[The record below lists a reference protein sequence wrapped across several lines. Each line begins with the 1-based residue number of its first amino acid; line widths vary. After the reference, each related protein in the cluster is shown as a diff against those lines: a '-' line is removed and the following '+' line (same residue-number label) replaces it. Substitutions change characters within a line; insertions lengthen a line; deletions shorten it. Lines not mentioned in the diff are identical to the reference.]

1 MWTFFVSLPI
11 SSKRILGEIMQDTRP
26 LLLPT
31 DFPPI
36 SRKPIDTLQLNLG
49 YLCNMTC
56 SHCHV
61 NAGPTRTEMMGDALI
76 DQVLQFIDK
85 QPIQTLDLTG
95 GAPEM
100 HWRFRDLVKAARAK
114 NIEVID
120 RCNLTVALEP
130 GQEDLLEFL
139 AEHQVTIVASLPCY
153 SEANVAEQRGK
164 GVFEKS
170 IDVLQMLN
178 KLGYG
183 KDESLNL
190 HLVYN
195 PNGAFL
201 PPSQEQLELDYKKE
215 LMDKSGIEFN
225 QLFTITNMPIQRFG
239 AQLLAKDKYEDY
251 MKLLKDNFS
260 QSNLDALMCKSTIS
274 VDWQGYLYDCDFNQ
288 MLEMPMG
295 ITGSLIAS
303 ESNRMHL
310 SEVLN
315 ADFEGLPIA
324 IGEHCYGCTAGQ
336 GSSCGGALA

>member
-1 MWTFFVSLPI
+1 
-11 SSKRILGEIMQDTRP
+11 MQDTRP

-31 DFPPI
+31 DFPVI
-36 SRKPIDTLQLNLG
+36 QRKPIDTLQLNLG

-61 NAGPTRTEMMGDALI
+61 NAGPTRTEMMDDELI
-76 DQVLQFIDK
+76 EQVKAFIQS
-85 QPIQTLDLTG
+85 QPIKTLDLTG

-100 HWRFRDLVKAARAK
+100 HWRFRDLVEFASSKG
-114 NIEVID
+114 IEVID

-139 AEHQVTIVASLPCY
+139 ARNKVTVVASLPCY
-153 SEANVAEQRGK
+153 SEANVSEQRGK

-170 IDVLQMLN
+170 IEVLQSLN
-178 KLGYG
+178 ALGYG
-183 KDESLNL
+183 KDEALQL

-201 PPSQEQLELDYKKE
+201 PPSQEQLELDYKKQLRE
-215 LMDKSGIEFN
+215 RSGIYFN

-239 AQLLAKDKYEDY
+239 AQLLAKGRYEEY
-251 MKLLKDNFS
+251 MTLLKNNFS
-260 QSNLDALMCKSTIS
+260 QANLDALMCKSTIS

-288 MLEMPMG
+288 MLEMPMAAAG
-295 ITGSLIAS
+295 NLIAS
-303 ESNRMHL
+303 ESSRTHL
-310 SEVLN
+310 SEVLK

>member
-1 MWTFFVSLPI
+1 
-11 SSKRILGEIMQDTRP
+11 MQDTRP

-31 DFPPI
+31 DFPHI
-36 SRKPIDTLQLNLG
+36 SRKQIDTLQLNLG

-61 NAGPTRTEMMGDALI
+61 NAGPTRTEMMDDALI
-76 DQVLQFIDK
+76 EKIIEFMQS
-85 QPIQTLDLTG
+85 QPIQSLDLTG
-95 GAPEM
+95 GAPEL
-100 HWRFRDLVKAARAK
+100 HWRFRDLVKAARAAD
-114 NIEVID
+114 IEVID

-139 AEHQVTIVASLPCY
+139 AEQGVTVVASLPCY
-153 SEANVAEQRGK
+153 SEANVNEQRGK

-170 IDVLQMLN
+170 IEVLQSLN

-183 KDESLNL
+183 IDQSRQL

-201 PPSQEQLELDYKKE
+201 PPAQDQLERDYKEQLGNE
-215 LMDKSGIEFN
+215 SGIRFN

-239 AQLLAKDKYEDY
+239 AQLMAKGKYNEY
-251 MKLLKDNFS
+251 MTLLKDNYTPG
-260 QSNLDALMCKSTIS
+260 NLDSLMCRSTVS

-288 MLEMPMG
+288 MLEMPMQLSNG
-295 ITGSLIAS
+295 LSSSDLIAS
-303 ESNRMHL
+303 ETNRTHL
-310 SEVLN
+310 SDVLT
-315 ADFEGLPIA
+315 ADFDGTPIV

-336 GSSCGGALA
+336 GSSCGGALG

>member
-1 MWTFFVSLPI
+1 
-11 SSKRILGEIMQDTRP
+11 MQDTRP

-31 DFPPI
+31 DFPHI
-36 SRKPIDTLQLNLG
+36 RRKQIDTLQLNLG

-61 NAGPTRTEMMGDALI
+61 NAGPTRTEMMDDALI
-76 DQVLQFIDK
+76 EQIIEFMQS
-85 QPIQTLDLTG
+85 QPIQSLDLTG
-95 GAPEM
+95 GAPEL
-100 HWRFRDLVKAARAK
+100 HWRFRDLVKAARVED
-114 NIEVID
+114 IEVID

-139 AEHQVTIVASLPCY
+139 AEQGVTVIASLPCY
-153 SEANVAEQRGK
+153 SEANVNEQRGK

-170 IDVLQMLN
+170 IEVLQSLN

-183 KDESLNL
+183 IHESRQL

-201 PPSQEQLELDYKKE
+201 PPAQDQLERDYKEQLGNE
-215 LMDKSGIEFN
+215 SGIRFN

-239 AQLLAKDKYEDY
+239 AQLIAKGKYNEY
-251 MKLLKDNFS
+251 MTLLKDNYTPG
-260 QSNLDALMCKSTIS
+260 NLDSLMCRSTVS

-288 MLEMPMG
+288 MLEMPMQLSNG
-295 ITGSLIAS
+295 LLPSDLIAS
-303 ESNRMHL
+303 ETNRTHL
-310 SEVLN
+310 SDVLT
-315 ADFEGLPIA
+315 ADFDGTPIV

-336 GSSCGGALA
+336 GSSCGGALG